1 MLLGKVPVLRECT
14 QKSDGKTLEKVSEIG
29 SCRFKN
35 ISHWEKTG
43 KLEQVEIVVWRDRL
57 GQIGDCAQ
65 QVEMF
70 EGSIKMLGICR
81 TVKHHKTSENVNPR
95 RS

>member
-1 MLLGKVPVLRECT
+1 MQVQKYKSLGKNWEVGTSRNCR
-14 QKSDGKTLEKVSEIG
+14 LEG
-29 SCRFKN
+29 S
-35 ISHWEKTG
+35 
-43 KLEQVEIVVWRDRL
+43 V

>member
-1 MLLGKVPVLRECT
+1 MSGGVLLLGKVPVLRECT

-57 GQIGDCAQ
+57 DRLVTALSKWRCLRGPSRC
-65 QVEMF
+65 
-70 EGSIKMLGICR
+70 LGYA
-81 TVKHHKTSENVNPR
+81 VQ
-95 RS
+95 